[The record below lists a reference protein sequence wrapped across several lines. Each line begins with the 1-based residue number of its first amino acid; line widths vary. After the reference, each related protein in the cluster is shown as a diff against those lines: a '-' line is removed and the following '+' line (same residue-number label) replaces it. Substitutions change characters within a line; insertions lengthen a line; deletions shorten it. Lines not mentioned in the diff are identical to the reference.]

1 MPSISNCQSPNT
13 HWCTT
18 SQRAWRPRK
27 IQLPLFANQH
37 PLLYN
42 WPYWTASFLQ
52 LATLTGIVHL
62 NEHRGQEL
70 QVLHAARAQRH
81 QEVKRCDHSQG
92 RGTHGHHLLGWEL
105 ALGLPA
111 LEHNFG
117 RRENEVFHQFLK
129 SQKTPTSETDWAHAS
144 NWMEISTLSLSTKL
158 ISHTYK
164 SVKAN
169 EHSYTSPWGPE
180 SRDHKLSEQ
189 NVNFTQPGTHF
200 FLMSTSLSHIMKQ
213 EILLFLK
220 RVEYLFLR
228 WHLQSHYEMGY
239 TKVVHS
245 PVSAIPRRGCSRFWS
260 WGIGYRCTTQKTFLN
275 VMLCKH
281 TLPLLWP
288 AVTK

>member
-42 WPYWTASFLQ
+42 GPYWTASFLQ

-62 NEHRGQEL
+62 NEHCGQEL

-213 EILLFLK
+213 EILLSISEAS
-220 RVEYLFLR
+220 RV
-228 WHLQSHYEMGY
+228 
-239 TKVVHS
+239 
-245 PVSAIPRRGCSRFWS
+245 PVLEV
-260 WGIGYRCTTQKTFLN
+260 TF
-275 VMLCKH
+275 
-281 TLPLLWP
+281 
-288 AVTK
+288 AVTLWNGLHTSCSQPCFCHTTKRLFTVLVMRNWLQVHNSKNISECDAL